1 MSAEGAVGR
10 EWTGVRERKTQTGII
25 RRAPHFLAGLALAAL
40 LSACG
45 TLTTWEIDPATLPT
59 GRSDLAEQVE
69 KIAAPLVTQGETPG
83 LIVGLLLP
91 DGTTRF
97 YGYGTTGQP
106 DGAPP
111 GPDTLFAI
119 GSLSKG
125 FMAAIIATM
134 VQEGSL
140 SWADPLG
147 SVLPPGTQLSPD
159 AARITVEQL
168 ATHTSG
174 LPRQPIDATVLAGFV
189 SYLFTGENFYQHLDR
204 DAVLAYLADF
214 SAPDEVLP
222 RYSNIGY
229 GLLSHVAAVRSSR
242 SVDDLL
248 AERITGPLG
257 LTRTGYVA
265 ERLPG
270 YDTRAIGHAG
280 DQPKFIRRGETV
292 PDWRFTDIL
301 RGSAALYSCARDL
314 LAFAAAHVKTDDTP
328 LGRSLADAV
337 RVRYPRPR
345 QAAAAA
351 WIADDVLGLHITYQV
366 GIVAGYTSYLG
377 IDTAHHTAVVVL
389 QNAFNWDYSAGHTL
403 LKILAT
409 NATHPS

>member
-1 MSAEGAVGR
+1 MLVAAV
-10 EWTGVRERKTQTGII
+10 TV
-25 RRAPHFLAGLALAAL
+25 

-45 TLTTWEIDPATLPT
+45 TLTGWEIDPASLPT
-59 GRSDLAEQVE
+59 GPSDLAEQVDR
-69 KIAAPLVTQGETPG
+69 IAAPLVAQGETPG
-83 LIVGLLLP
+83 LIVGVLLP
-91 DGTTRF
+91 DGSTRF
-97 YGYGTTGQP
+97 FGYGRTGQP

-125 FMAAIIATM
+125 FMGAIVASM

-140 SWADPLG
+140 SWSDPLAAL
-147 SVLPPGTQLSPD
+147 LPPRTALSPD

-168 ATHTSG
+168 ATHMSG
-174 LPRQPIDATVLAGFV
+174 LPRQPLDATVLAGFV

-204 DAVLAYLADF
+204 DRVLAYLADF
-214 SAPDEVLP
+214 SASDPGVP
-222 RYSNIGY
+222 HYSNIGY
-229 GLLSHVAAVRSSR
+229 GLLSHVATVRSGR

-265 ERLPG
+265 ETLPG
-270 YDTRAIGHAG
+270 YDARAIGHAG
-280 DQPKFIRRGETV
+280 DQPKFIARGEPV

-301 RGSAALYSCARDL
+301 RGSAALYSTARDL
-314 LAFAAAHVKTDDTP
+314 LAFAAAHLRDDDTP
-328 LGRSLADAV
+328 LGRGLADTL
-337 RVRYPRPR
+337 RIRYPRPR
-345 QAAAAA
+345 QAAAVA
-351 WIADDVLGLHITYQV
+351 WIADDVLGLEITYQV

-377 IDTAHHTAVVVL
+377 LDPVHKTAVVVL

-409 NATHPS
+409 NADHPA

>member
-1 MSAEGAVGR
+1 MLAVSL
-10 EWTGVRERKTQTGII
+10 
-25 RRAPHFLAGLALAAL
+25 P

-45 TLTTWEIDPATLPT
+45 ALTTWEIDPASLPT
-59 GRSDLAEQVE
+59 GPSDLSEQVE
-69 KIAAPLVTQGETPG
+69 RVAAPLVSGGKTPG
-83 LIVGLLLP
+83 LVVGVLLP
-91 DGTTRF
+91 DGATRF
-97 YGYGTTGQP
+97 FGYGTTGQP

-125 FMAAIIATM
+125 FMGAIVATM

-147 SVLPPGTQLSPD
+147 SLLPPETPLSPD
-159 AARITVEQL
+159 AAKITVEQL
-168 ATHTSG
+168 ATHMSG
-174 LPRQPIDATVLAGFV
+174 LPRQPLDATVLAGFV

-204 DAVLAYLADF
+204 DAILAYLADF
-214 SAPDEVLP
+214 SAPDDVTP

-229 GLLSHVAAVRSSR
+229 GLLSHVATVRSGR
-242 SVDDLL
+242 PIDDLL

-257 LTRTGYVA
+257 LTRTGYVV
-265 ERLPG
+265 ENLPG
-270 YDTRAIGHAG
+270 YRERAIGHAG
-280 DQPKFIRRGETV
+280 DQPKFIRRGKTV

-314 LAFAAAHVKTDDTP
+314 LSFAAAHLGNDDSP
-328 LGRSLADAV
+328 LGRGLKDV
-337 RVRYPRPR
+337 LRIRYPRPR
-345 QAAAAA
+345 QAAAVA
-351 WIADDVLGLHITYQV
+351 WIADDVFGLRITYQV

-403 LKILAT
+403 LKILAA
-409 NATHPS
+409 NADHPP

>member
-1 MSAEGAVGR
+1 MRGLEGVGETLRGETRGKRLCRCLAAV
-10 EWTGVRERKTQTGII
+10 
-25 RRAPHFLAGLALAAL
+25 AGLAL

-45 TLTTWEIDPATLPT
+45 TLTTWEIDPASLPA
-59 GRSDLAEQVE
+59 GPSDLTEQVD

-83 LIVGLLLP
+83 LIVGILLP

-97 YGYGTTGQP
+97 FGYGTTGQP
-106 DGAPP
+106 DGVPP

-125 FMAAIIATM
+125 FMGAIVATM
-134 VQEGSL
+134 VQDGSL
-140 SWADPLG
+140 SWADPLATL
-147 SVLPPGTQLSPD
+147 LPPGTKLSPD

-174 LPRQPIDATVLAGFV
+174 LPRQPLDTTVLTGFV

-214 SAPDEVLP
+214 TAPGEVVP

-229 GLLSHVAAVRSSR
+229 GLLSHVASVRSGR

-270 YDTRAIGHAG
+270 YDVRAIGHAG
-280 DQPKFIRRGETV
+280 DQPKFILRGDTV

-301 RGSAALYSCARDL
+301 RGSAALYSSARDL
-314 LAFAAAHVKTDDTP
+314 LSFAAAHLRDDDTP

-337 RVRYPRPR
+337 RVRTPRPR
-345 QAAAAA
+345 QAAAVA

-377 IDTAHHTAVVVL
+377 IDTAHHTAVVIL
-389 QNAFNWDYSAGHTL
+389 QNAFNWDYSAGHAL

-409 NATHPS
+409 NAAYPS

>member
-1 MSAEGAVGR
+1 MGQAFRIPGFFALGA
-10 EWTGVRERKTQTGII
+10 
-25 RRAPHFLAGLALAAL
+25 ALL

-45 TLTTWEIDPATLPT
+45 SLTTWKIDPATLPT

-69 KIAAPLVTQGETPG
+69 TIAAPLVRQGQTPG

-91 DGTTRF
+91 NGSTRF
-97 YGYGTTGQP
+97 FGYGTTGQP
-106 DGAPP
+106 DGQPP

-125 FMAAIIATM
+125 FMGAIVATM
-134 VQEGSL
+134 VQEGRL
-140 SWADPLG
+140 SWSDRLDAL
-147 SVLPPGTQLSPD
+147 LPPGTALSPD
-159 AARITVEQL
+159 AARITVLEL

-174 LPRQPIDATVLAGFV
+174 LPRQPLDATVLAGFV

-204 DAVLAYLADF
+204 DRVLAYLADF
-214 SAPDEVLP
+214 SASDPGVP
-222 RYSNIGY
+222 HYSNIGY
-229 GLLSHVAAVRSSR
+229 GLLSHVAMVRSGR

-257 LTRTGYVA
+257 LTHTGYVA
-265 ERLPG
+265 EMLPG
-270 YDTRAIGHAG
+270 YDHRAIGHSG
-280 DQPKFIRRGETV
+280 DQPKFIARGERV

-301 RGSAALYSCARDL
+301 RGSAALYSTARDL
-314 LAFAAAHVKTDDTP
+314 LGFAAAHLNEDDSP
-328 LGRSLADAV
+328 LGRALADTV
-337 RVRYPRPR
+337 QIRYPRPR
-345 QAAAAA
+345 QAAAVA
-351 WIADDVLGLHITYQV
+351 WIADDVLDLHITYQV

-377 IDTAHHTAVVVL
+377 IDTAHHTAVVLL

-403 LKILAT
+403 LKILAI